1 MARPDPAQLDP
12 ARYPFG
18 NAVTTRFADLDP
30 NGHINNVAM
39 AAVFEDARL
48 RFLTAVGMPK
58 NTDGARFMVAN
69 VTIDY
74 LAQAYYP
81 QGLECHVGVLPG
93 GRSSWSLRQ
102 LLLQALRDHEAGK
115 QIPGGDPRSFRVRSL
130 RCELPRDADMS
141 QLITTLVRPQEA
153 SA

>member
-1 MARPDPAQLDP
+1 MARPDPALLDP
-12 ARYPFG
+12 ARYPFV

-48 RFLTAVGMPK
+48 RFISNVGFPR
-58 NTDGARFMVAN
+58 NAEDARFMVAN

-81 QGLECHVGVLPG
+81 EGLECRVGALTG

-102 LLLQALRDHEAGK
+102 LLLQAERPVATAHVTIVFTDGERPMPIDPALRE
-115 QIPGGDPRSFRVRSL
+115 SL
-130 RCELPRDADMS
+130 EPW
-141 QLITTLVRPQEA
+141 LIR
-153 SA
+153 

>member
-1 MARPDPAQLDP
+1 MARPDPALLDP
-12 ARYPFG
+12 ARYPFS

-48 RFLTAVGMPK
+48 RFITAVGFPR
-58 NTDGARFMVAN
+58 NTAAARFMVAN

-81 QGLECHVGVLPG
+81 QNLTCCVGALPG
-93 GRSSWSLRQ
+93 GRSSWRLRQ
-102 LLLQALRDHEAGK
+102 LLLQEGGPVATAHVTIVFTDGERPRPIDPALRERLE
-115 QIPGGDPRSFRVRSL
+115 PW
-130 RCELPRDADMS
+130 
-141 QLITTLVRPQEA
+141 LIR
-153 SA
+153 

>member
-1 MARPDPAQLDP
+1 MARPDPALLDP
-12 ARYPFG
+12 ARYPFA

-48 RFLTAVGMPK
+48 RFISAVGMPR
-58 NTDGARFMVAN
+58 NTENARFMVAN
-69 VTIDY
+69 VNIDY

-81 QGLECHVGVLPG
+81 GGLECRVGALPG

-102 LLLQALRDHEAGK
+102 LLLQDSRAVATAHVTIVFTDGTRPKPIDQALRE
-115 QIPGGDPRSFRVRSL
+115 RL
-130 RCELPRDADMS
+130 DAW
-141 QLITTLVRPQEA
+141 LIR
-153 SA
+153 

>member
-1 MARPDPAQLDP
+1 MARFDPALLDP
-12 ARYPFG
+12 ARYPFA

-48 RFLTAVGMPK
+48 RFISAVGFPR
-58 NTDGARFMVAN
+58 NTESTRFMVAN

-81 QGLECHVGVLPG
+81 EGLECRVGALPG

-102 LLLQALRDHEAGK
+102 LLLQNDRPVATAHVTIVCTDGERPKPIDPALRE
-115 QIPGGDPRSFRVRSL
+115 RL
-130 RCELPRDADMS
+130 DAWM
-141 QLITTLVRPQEA
+141 IG
-153 SA
+153 

>member
-1 MARPDPAQLDP
+1 MARPDSALLDP

-48 RFLTAVGMPK
+48 RFITAVGMPK
-58 NTDGARFMVAN
+58 NADGARFMVAN

-81 QGLECHVGVLPG
+81 AGLECRVGALPG

-102 LLLQALRDHEAGK
+102 LLLQDGRPVATAHVTIVFTDGERPQPIDPALRE
-115 QIPGGDPRSFRVRSL
+115 RL
-130 RCELPRDADMS
+130 DAW
-141 QLITTLVRPQEA
+141 LIR
-153 SA
+153 

>member
-1 MARPDPAQLDP
+1 MARPDPALLDP
-12 ARYPFG
+12 ARYPFA

-48 RFLTAVGMPK
+48 RFITAVGMPP
-58 NTDGARFMVAN
+58 NTENARFMVAN

-81 QGLECHVGVLPG
+81 QGLECRVGALPG

-102 LLLQALRDHEAGK
+102 LLLQEGRLVATAHVTIVFTDGERPMPIDPALRERLGAW
-115 QIPGGDPRSFRVRSL
+115 
-130 RCELPRDADMS
+130 
-141 QLITTLVRPQEA
+141 LIR
-153 SA
+153 

>member
-1 MARPDPAQLDP
+1 MARPDKALLDP

-48 RFLTAVGMPK
+48 RFVTAIGMPK

-81 QGLECHVGVLPG
+81 AGLICHVAALPG
-93 GRSSWSLRQ
+93 GRSSWSLQQ
-102 LLLQALRDHEAGK
+102 LLLQDEQPVAAARATIVLTDGERPRPIDAELRDK
-115 QIPGGDPRSFRVRSL
+115 LVPW
-130 RCELPRDADMS
+130 
-141 QLITTLVRPQEA
+141 LIR
-153 SA
+153 

>member
-1 MARPDPAQLDP
+1 MARPDPALLDP

-18 NAVTTRFADLDP
+18 NSVTTRFADLDP

-48 RFLTAVGMPK
+48 RFITAVGMPK
-58 NTDGARFMVAN
+58 NADGARFMVAN

-81 QGLECHVGVLPG
+81 AGLECRVGALPG

-102 LLLQALRDHEAGK
+102 LLLQDDRPVATAQVTIVFTDGERPQPIDQALRE
-115 QIPGGDPRSFRVRSL
+115 RL
-130 RCELPRDADMS
+130 DAW
-141 QLITTLVRPQEA
+141 LIR
-153 SA
+153 

>member
-1 MARPDPAQLDP
+1 MAKPDPALLDP
-12 ARYPFG
+12 VRYPFS

-48 RFLTAVGMPK
+48 RFIAAIGMPK
-58 NTDGARFMVAN
+58 NTEGARFMVAN

-81 QGLECHVGVLPG
+81 AGLVCHVAALPG
-93 GRSSWSLRQ
+93 GRSSWSLQQ
-102 LLLQALRDHEAGK
+102 LLIQEGKPVATARAAIVFTDGERPMPLDPALRDKLA
-115 QIPGGDPRSFRVRSL
+115 PW
-130 RCELPRDADMS
+130 
-141 QLITTLVRPQEA
+141 LIR
-153 SA
+153 